1 MPSKLDRLLEEFDA
15 LQNHGCPPEE
25 YDALIQKCYRNIVVA
40 LREAQM
46 YVALDAQG
54 QPVMR
59 FDLEDKALLRKM
71 QDDGVPVVKAVVV
84 VP

>member
-1 MPSKLDRLLEEFDA
+1 MASKIDRLLEEFDA

-46 YVALDAQG
+46 YVALDGQG
-54 QPVMR
+54 RPAMR
-59 FDLEDKALLRKM
+59 FALEDKALKRKLEAEGM
-71 QDDGVPVVKAVVV
+71 TVVKAVVV
-84 VP
+84 IP

>member
-1 MPSKLDRLLEEFDA
+1 MATKIDRLLEEFDA

-46 YVALDAQG
+46 YVALDGQG
-54 QPVMR
+54 RPAMR
-59 FDLEDKALLRKM
+59 FDLMDKALKRKLEAEGM
-71 QDDGVPVVKAVVV
+71 TVVKAVVV
-84 VP
+84 IP

>member
-1 MPSKLDRLLEEFDA
+1 MPSKIDRLLEEFDA

-46 YVALDAQG
+46 YVALDGQG
-54 QPVMR
+54 RPAMR
-59 FDLEDKALLRKM
+59 FDLKDKALLRKM

-84 VP
+84 LP

>member
-46 YVALDAQG
+46 YVALDGQG
-54 QPVMR
+54 RPAMR
-59 FDLEDKALLRKM
+59 FALEDKALKRKLEAEGM
-71 QDDGVPVVKAVVV
+71 TVVKAVVV
-84 VP
+84 IP

>member
-1 MPSKLDRLLEEFDA
+1 MPSKIDRLLEEFDA

-46 YVALDAQG
+46 YVALDGQG
-54 QPVMR
+54 RPAMR
-59 FDLEDKALLRKM
+59 FDLMDKALKRKLEAEGM
-71 QDDGVPVVKAVVV
+71 TVVKAVVV
-84 VP
+84 IP